1 MLKYRILTAL
11 VLIPLVFAFIFYMPP
26 LPFVLVLFAL
36 ILLCGWE
43 WVQLIP
49 LKKYAYFFPL
59 LLAVAN
65 FLAYR
70 YPDAFVI
77 SGAALWLL
85 MIFAIFSFPK
95 TQHYWGKPTVLM
107 ILGWVFMPLCF
118 VSLTYLHLFYR
129 GNTLF
134 VYLLLLVWASDT
146 GAYIAGKYF
155 GKRRLIPAVSP
166 NKTWAGLIG
175 GVALA
180 AAVSCAAFVY
190 FGSNNATLWAIQAA
204 ATVFM
209 ATIGDLFI
217 SMLKRR
223 VHCKD
228 TGHLLPGHGG
238 LLDRLDS
245 LIAAA
250 PCFCILIGG

>member
-49 LKKYAYFFPL
+49 LKKYTYFFPL
-59 LLAVAN
+59 LLALAN

-70 YPDAFVI
+70 YPDLFVL

-85 MIFAIFSFPK
+85 MILAIVSFPK
-95 TQHYWGKPTVLM
+95 TQHVWGKPAVVTL
-107 ILGWVFMPLCF
+107 LGLVFMPLCF

-129 GNTLF
+129 GNALF
-134 VYLLLLVWASDT
+134 VYLLLLVWANDT
-146 GAYIAGKYF
+146 GAYFSGKYF

-166 NKTWAGLIG
+166 NKTWAGLLG
-175 GVALA
+175 GMTLA
-180 AAVSCAAFVY
+180 AAVSFAAFVY
-190 FGSNNATLWAIQAA
+190 FEGENVTLWMIQSAATL
-204 ATVFM
+204 FM
-209 ATIGDLFI
+209 ATMGDLFI

-223 VHCKD
+223 VNCKD

-250 PCFCILIGG
+250 PCFCVLIGG